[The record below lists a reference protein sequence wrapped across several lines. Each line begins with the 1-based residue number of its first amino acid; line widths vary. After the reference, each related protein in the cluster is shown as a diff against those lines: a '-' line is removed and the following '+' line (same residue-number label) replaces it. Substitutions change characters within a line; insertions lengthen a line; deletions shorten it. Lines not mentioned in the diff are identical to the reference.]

1 VCGCEFVGLWVWCR
15 CKRGC
20 SCVGVGLSVQVCG
33 CGCGCGYRCRCECRG
48 VCVCEWVRGCTLCML
63 KRFKSCAKY
72 VPILESDKRVV
83 QAQLHHCD
91 CDYGYDW

>member
-1 VCGCEFVGLWVWCR
+1 M
-15 CKRGC
+15 
-20 SCVGVGLSVQVCG
+20 
-33 CGCGCGYRCRCECRG
+33 
-48 VCVCEWVRGCTLCML
+48 CVCEWVRGCTLCML